1 MRIQRE
7 IRRWLSEDETSFIDK
22 IKKAII
28 IIYKLHRVLSSAS
41 QTVFFFCILTVAYE
55 FYGVIHH
62 MLKWGNHCF
71 QKIKISKSNKQYR
84 CRRNRIENW
93 VEDHSIVGK
102 ESTWNAGDPSLI
114 PGSGR
119 SPEERIIYPLKYSWA
134 SLVSQ
139 LETNLTATWE
149 TWFDPWVVKIPWRRE
164 RLPTPVNWPGEFHG
178 LYSPWGHQ

>member
-1 MRIQRE
+1 MLPKQC
-7 IRRWLSEDETSFIDK
+7 FFF
-22 IKKAII
+22 
-28 IIYKLHRVLSSAS
+28 
-41 QTVFFFCILTVAYE
+41 FFFCILTVPYE

-139 LETNLTATWE
+139 LETNLPATWQ
-149 TWFDPWVVKIPWRRE
+149 TWVWSLDCEDPLEKGKATHSNKLAWRIPWT
-164 RLPTPVNWPGEFHG
+164 L
-178 LYSPWGHQ
+178 